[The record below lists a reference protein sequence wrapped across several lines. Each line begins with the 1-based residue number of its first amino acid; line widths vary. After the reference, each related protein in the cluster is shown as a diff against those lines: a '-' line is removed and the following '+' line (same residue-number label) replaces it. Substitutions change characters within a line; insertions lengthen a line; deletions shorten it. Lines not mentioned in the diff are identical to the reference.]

1 MIKRLDFQFSD
12 VVGGWVR
19 PARLQFVTN
28 VGGEWQIYDIGNLIS
43 ETKYVVEFDN
53 IIAKSAWG
61 WDNFRNMF
69 LFNGSYSESSN
80 SYPRGATISVTFK
93 NPLSVLKGFYYY
105 FSTSVPSYLKIY
117 DENDTLIYEND
128 NLELELGET
137 TNTSITL
144 ASNYFKEIP
153 ELQIIKAYPV
163 GVLGTLETNNIS
175 HISNIYSVDQIL
187 PYQVEPDGTMI
198 RYALSFDNRATYQ
211 SYKNGSWNTIN
222 KANIIN
228 EGMTQ
233 TELSG
238 LTTSEYVLALTD
250 KKTID
255 IFIGMMT
262 TNTTTTPSVSKIT
275 TDYLEIV

>member
-53 IIAKSAWG
+53 IIAESAWG

-187 PYQVEPDGTMI
+187 SHQVEPDGTMI